1 MREMPLLVE
10 PATGRAMAELRAAR
24 DAARQGGLGELRR
37 GGTAGI
43 DVGGALAGRQRP
55 VIVTCRP
62 RWEGG
67 RFDGSE
73 DDRRR
78 ILEEAL
84 QRGAEY
90 VDIEWRAGFD
100 TLVRSATG
108 ARGVLSMHAFEGV
121 PAHLTARVRAMRGTG
136 AAIING

>member
-78 ILEEAL
+78 ILDEAL

-90 VDIEWRAGFD
+90 VDIEWRAGVD
-100 TLVRSATG
+100 TPVPSARG
-108 ARGVLSMHAFEGV
+108 ARVGVSLHEFDGV
-121 PAHLTARVRAMRGTG
+121 TADLTERGRAMRGTG
-136 AAIING
+136 